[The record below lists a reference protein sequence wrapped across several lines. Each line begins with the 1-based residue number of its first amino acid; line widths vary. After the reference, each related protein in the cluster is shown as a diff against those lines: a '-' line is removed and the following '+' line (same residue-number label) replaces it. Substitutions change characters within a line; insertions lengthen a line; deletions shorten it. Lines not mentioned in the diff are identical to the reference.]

1 MSVKLLAA
9 AVVLLVGFALA
20 SLFPNREPGRENLP
34 APSGVALR
42 RDAPGSDRSL
52 AQVPPRTH
60 SLPPLEA
67 PATAQSNMHPIRVAP
82 SSSAENPF
90 CSPPPMPFDYAAV
103 ADKAAPQPAP
113 AAPRLQSSTVRRQ
126 ATSEPPRVIAHR
138 IVDGDTL
145 SKLADRYLGDA
156 ALADRIRQANADRL
170 PENPNWLPIGIEL
183 RIPSRVRAETIDAA
197 TVASTPGAETRLV
210 PIEPAPVVADTHSR

>member
-20 SLFPNREPGRENLP
+20 SLFPNQESGLENLP

-42 RDAPGSDRSL
+42 RDAPRSDRSL

-67 PATAQSNMHPIRVAP
+67 PATAQSNMHPVRVAP

-90 CSPPPMPFDYAAV
+90 RSPPPRPSDYAAV
-103 ADKAAPQPAP
+103 AEKAAPQPA
-113 AAPRLQSSTVRRQ
+113 AAEPRLRRSTVRRP
-126 ATSEPPRVIAHR
+126 ASSEPPREIAHR
-138 IVDGDTL
+138 VVDGDTL

-156 ALADRIRQANADRL
+156 ALADRIRQANTDRL
-170 PENPNWLPIGIEL
+170 PENPNWLPIGVAL
-183 RIPSRVRAETIDAA
+183 RIPSRAGGETIDAA
-197 TVASTPGAETRLV
+197 TVARTPGAETRLV
-210 PIEPAPVVADTHSR
+210 PIVPAPVVADTHSR